1 MNKWIG
7 ISLGTLLGV
16 SHIGM
21 IGMISQQTKYPKL
34 NLPIGKYTAYS
45 VVANEGG
52 YHINYRAHDPK
63 VMANITKVDRPAG
76 FLGLGNKKVITEQ
89 QYMAEGKLHLDPTFD
104 KDGNKLTANQ
114 IACIK
119 ARGSGESTGRI
130 VGGGLGTAVVANTSI
145 TSIPVI
151 GWVLGGAMTMI
162 GMNQGAEIGGQMA
175 TDLNDACEDIEID
188 TK

>member
-63 VMANITKVDRPAG
+63 VMVSIETVDRPAG
-76 FLGLGNKKVITEQ
+76 LLGLGKKKAVVEK
-89 QYMAEGKLHLDPTFD
+89 QYMAEGAIHTQGESGGVSAKS
-104 KDGNKLTANQ
+104 

-119 ARGSGESTGRI
+119 KVGGGEQTGRL
-130 VGGGLGTAVVANTSI
+130 VGGGLGTAAVTSTGLASVPI
-145 TSIPVI
+145 V
-151 GWVLGGAMTMI
+151 GWVLAGAATMLSLI
-162 GMNQGAEIGGQMA
+162 HI
-175 TDLNDACEDIEID
+175 
-188 TK
+188 

>member
-21 IGMISQQTKYPKL
+21 IGMISQQTKFPKL
-34 NLPIGKYTAYS
+34 NLPIGEYTAYT
-45 VVANEGG
+45 VKAGPDG
-52 YHINYRAHDPK
+52 YLINYRAHDPK

-76 FLGLGNKKVITEQ
+76 LLGLGKKHVITEQ
-89 QYMAEGKLHLDPTFD
+89 QYMAEGSLHVDPIIG
-104 KDGNKLTANQ
+104 KDGNPLSAKQ

-119 ARGSGESTGRI
+119 ARGSGESTGRL

-145 TSIPVI
+145 TSIPII
-151 GWVLGGAMTMI
+151 GWVLGGAMTMV

-175 TDLNDACEDIEID
+175 VDLNDSCEDVEIE